1 MRFDLA
7 DLSLFRH
14 VVEAGSITHGAER
27 AHLAL
32 AAASTRIRNMED
44 ALGVPLLTRG
54 RQGVTPTQAGRTLLQ
69 HARTILRQAERLH
82 EDLGAYG
89 GGLAG
94 QIRVLSNTNA
104 LTEFLPEALSSFL
117 AAHPNVSVDLE
128 ERLSDEIVGLIAE
141 GVADLGVVAGT
152 VDAGALETYPFRRDR
167 FVLVVAQDHPLAKRA
182 KIGFEEVLDH
192 DFVGLDR
199 ASAIQRFLATKA
211 VRIGRPLRLRV
222 QLRSFDAVCRL
233 VECKVGIGI
242 VPETTARRVSKTM
255 AIAIVPL
262 TDSWAVRDLTICMR
276 NMDELPLYARQLVE
290 HLRAISVAG
299 RCLLPRHQH
308 PIIEIEQHGGIVI
321 VAGLERK
328 IAARLVVGRDRA
340 QPQRAD
346 VAAAGQLGLGQHL
359 RPGKHRAAGKQRR
372 DVTAAIDGGDVE
384 GVGEAVEGQRAGER
398 DDVAAIDQ
406 PPAEAALAWR

>member
-44 ALGVPLLTRG
+44 VLGVPLLTRS
-54 RQGVTPTQAGRTLLQ
+54 RAGVTPTPAGRTLFQ
-69 HARTILRQAERLH
+69 HARAILRQTERLH
-82 EDLGAYG
+82 EELGAYS

-141 GVADLGVVAGT
+141 GVADLGIVAGT
-152 VDAGALETYPFRRDR
+152 VDAGTLETYPFRRDR
-167 FVLVVAQDHPLAKRA
+167 FVLVVARQHPLAKRA
-182 KIGFEEVLDH
+182 KIGFEDVLDR
-192 DFVGLDR
+192 DFIGLDR
-199 ASAIQRFLATKA
+199 ASALQRFLASKA
-211 VRIGRPLRLRV
+211 MRAGRPLRLRV

-233 VECKVGIGI
+233 VECNVGVGI
-242 VPETTARRVSKTM
+242 VPETTARRAAKTM

-262 TDSWAVRDLTICMR
+262 TDSWAVRDLTICIRSMK
-276 NMDELPLYARQLVE
+276 ELPLFARQLVE
-290 HLRAISVAG
+290 HLRNQKSVIG
-299 RCLLPRHQH
+299 NQ
-308 PIIEIEQHGGIVI
+308 
-321 VAGLERK
+321 
-328 IAARLVVGRDRA
+328 
-340 QPQRAD
+340 
-346 VAAAGQLGLGQHL
+346 
-359 RPGKHRAAGKQRR
+359 
-372 DVTAAIDGGDVE
+372 
-384 GVGEAVEGQRAGER
+384 
-398 DDVAAIDQ
+398 
-406 PPAEAALAWR
+406 